1 MEPNQANFQ
10 WTAIVLTCSDN
21 QWSQSVQQELD
32 IRQAKGLFPKDV
44 ILLTIE
50 DPKSNVGSG
59 GATINAL
66 LAVTEH
72 ICAKK
77 GYTAINADVL
87 QNCYILILH
96 SGRCY
101 PYSSCRHAFL
111 PLPVKYQKSSYDSL
125 LCLIDITY
133 KTITENIAQ
142 YAPPGIWVC
151 STDMML
157 CVPEG
162 AKFQW
167 TDADVCAVTF
177 PSTVSYCKDHGIY
190 KTDAQG
196 FVEDILYKVDE
207 NEILKYIGPNEN
219 PLIVTGLVYFKQ
231 NVAEKILS
239 FHVKPPLDGC
249 TYIGL
254 DSGQTP
260 KQLSLF
266 FDVLLPMATNITE
279 EDFVSGK
286 RVHSFKDFPIN
297 ENGSGDWQNAKEV
310 RQILWNELNS
320 LKIMTCVI
328 EDGQYLYLTN
338 SAQDFLSQIIHCP
351 LQSQS
356 KHLVWHKLTHSYIDS
371 EADISETST
380 LINSVIQKNIE
391 VGEKS
396 VLINCYLD
404 GKIQIGNNSL
414 CNGLRLDLSNKNK
427 YMNFPNNLVIQ
438 GFNILLKS
446 LETSKYIMTVHGIND
461 SLNGSLNAE
470 NATFCNQKWKDF
482 IKRTGIKEE
491 ELWNTSDD
499 SSKKVLWTAKLFP
512 IFHHEEN
519 VGMKE
524 ILWLL
529 GESCDGAEVP
539 KKWRESWRLSLSEI
553 LKLVDLSS
561 EFSLRS
567 CHKLSGNSWDCSPNI
582 G

>member
-1 MEPNQANFQ
+1 MEPNRANFQ
-10 WTAIVLTCSDN
+10 WTAVVLTCSDN

-66 LAVTEH
+66 LAVTEY

-101 PYSSCRHAFL
+101 PYSSCRQAFL

-133 KTITENIAQ
+133 KTVTESIAQ

-177 PSTVSYCKDHGIY
+177 PSSVSYCKDHGIY
-190 KTDAQG
+190 KTDSQG

-219 PLIVTGLVYFKQ
+219 PLIVTGLLYFKQ

-286 RVHSFKDFPIN
+286 RVHSFKDFPVN
-297 ENGSGDWQNAKEV
+297 QDRSGDWQNAKEV

-328 EDGQYLYLTN
+328 EGGQYLYLTN
-338 SAQDFLSQIIHCP
+338 SAQDFLNQIIHCP

-356 KHLVWHKLTHSYIDS
+356 RNLVWHKITHSYIDS

-380 LINSVIQKNIE
+380 LINSVIQKNVE

-414 CNGLRLDLSNKNK
+414 CNGLRLDLSNMLNNKHVLTFHVPFQVFRVGIVSVSTLKDRFGEIVEVLEQRCIDVCCIQEIIKIAEEFSKRNTESIIVKNK
-427 YMNFPNNLVIQ
+427 TEFKSSMNRNKYSKECTICLKRSANLDIP
-438 GFNILLKS
+438 
-446 LETSKYIMTVHGIND
+446 TS
-461 SLNGSLNAE
+461 
-470 NATFCNQKWKDF
+470 QKK
-482 IKRTGIKEE
+482 T
-491 ELWNTSDD
+491 
-499 SSKKVLWTAKLFP
+499 
-512 IFHHEEN
+512 
-519 VGMKE
+519 
-524 ILWLL
+524 
-529 GESCDGAEVP
+529 
-539 KKWRESWRLSLSEI
+539 
-553 LKLVDLSS
+553 
-561 EFSLRS
+561 
-567 CHKLSGNSWDCSPNI
+567 
-582 G
+582 